1 MATAQERAAAESAAK
16 QQAEQDEA
24 AKTAQA
30 AAAAKAAADA
40 EAESAA
46 KDAELEQ
53 LRAQVAELKAASS
66 TQLPQAPDG
75 HVWVVDANGAPIP
88 SVPHAPESWLKEH
101 THLLPDGA
109 KKATKAQQEQL
120 QAAEA
125 ARRRPQL

>member
-1 MATAQERAAAESAAK
+1 MATAQERAAAESVAK

-40 EAESAA
+40 EAA
-46 KDAELEQ
+46 KDAELER

-66 TQLPQAPDG
+66 TQLPQAPEG

-120 QAAEA
+120 QYAEA
-125 ARRRPQL
+125 ARRRPQI